1 MWCTAGQIWIV
12 LELAVG
18 LEIHIL
24 FMIDVFVTT
33 HWGSGV
39 TDTQLRVWQVFLV
52 RRITGEVYLFKNM
65 TSFLD
70 PQAKNNGWRSWDMKQ
85 GFFFELRMD
94 ALSKGTLRVSEF
106 LQIIVHVS
114 LIDVK
119 LMFLFANH
127 CEYLPNLSAP
137 LSFKLVICFM
147 RKLITGLAA
156 WLGFLWGRC
165 VPKFVVLVTWWFQTW
180 SLFKPIWGRCPIW
193 IHLSSIFF
201 EIIGCTT
208 T

>member
-1 MWCTAGQIWIV
+1 MWWTTGQVWIV
-12 LELAVG
+12 LKLAVG
-18 LEIHIL
+18 
-24 FMIDVFVTT
+24 
-33 HWGSGV
+33 GNGV
-39 TDTQLRVWQVFLV
+39 TDNQLRVWQAFLV
-52 RRITGEVYLFKNM
+52 GRITGEVYLFKNM

-85 GFFFELRMD
+85 VSFFELRMD
-94 ALSKGTLRVSEF
+94 VLSKGTLRVSEF

-119 LMFLFANH
+119 LMLLSANH

-137 LSFKLVICFM
+137 LSFKLVISFM

-156 WLGFLWGRC
+156 WPGFLWGRC

-180 SLFKPIWGRCPIW
+180 SMFKPIWGRCPIW
-193 IHLSSIFF
+193 IHLTSIFF

>member
-1 MWCTAGQIWIV
+1 MRYETIV
-12 LELAVG
+12 
-18 LEIHIL
+18 
-24 FMIDVFVTT
+24 F
-33 HWGSGV
+33 
-39 TDTQLRVWQVFLV
+39 
-52 RRITGEVYLFKNM
+52 
-65 TSFLD
+65 
-70 PQAKNNGWRSWDMKQ
+70 
-85 GFFFELRMD
+85 FFFELRMD

-156 WLGFLWGRC
+156 WPGFL
-165 VPKFVVLVTWWFQTW
+165 
-180 SLFKPIWGRCPIW
+180 
-193 IHLSSIFF
+193 
-201 EIIGCTT
+201 
-208 T
+208 

>member
-1 MWCTAGQIWIV
+1 
-12 LELAVG
+12 
-18 LEIHIL
+18 
-24 FMIDVFVTT
+24 
-33 HWGSGV
+33 
-39 TDTQLRVWQVFLV
+39 
-52 RRITGEVYLFKNM
+52 
-65 TSFLD
+65 
-70 PQAKNNGWRSWDMKQ
+70 MKQ

-156 WLGFLWGRC
+156 WLGFL
-165 VPKFVVLVTWWFQTW
+165 
-180 SLFKPIWGRCPIW
+180 
-193 IHLSSIFF
+193 
-201 EIIGCTT
+201 
-208 T
+208 